1 MTTQFSG
8 SKILDFICQVSQNRP
23 APLYAQASLLGG
35 QEARLTAGVEFEP
48 CREGRRAPAHI
59 SARWAAR
66 GQFSTAAHLQ
76 LNPQKLSL
84 QTRSEDR
91 KLAPTLW
98 RVLSPVHWVPTCS
111 KHCKHC
117 KGSIFFSHV
126 ILQWRFQATQWKR
139 QCLSRIYVV
148 FDICLL
154 LWQNLTNEQNQTK
167 KIYQTNKS

>member
-1 MTTQFSG
+1 MKTTGVKDIPKFGLLVFLGHPSDHTIFWKQDPWLNLS
-8 SKILDFICQVSQNRP
+8 SVSNRP

-35 QEARLTAGVEFEP
+35 QEGRLTAGVDFEP

-59 SARWAAR
+59 SARWAAT

-76 LNPQKLSL
+76 LNPQKLSIL

-117 KGSIFFSHV
+117 KGSRYF
-126 ILQWRFQATQWKR
+126 LM
-139 QCLSRIYVV
+139 
-148 FDICLL
+148 
-154 LWQNLTNEQNQTK
+154 
-167 KIYQTNKS
+167 